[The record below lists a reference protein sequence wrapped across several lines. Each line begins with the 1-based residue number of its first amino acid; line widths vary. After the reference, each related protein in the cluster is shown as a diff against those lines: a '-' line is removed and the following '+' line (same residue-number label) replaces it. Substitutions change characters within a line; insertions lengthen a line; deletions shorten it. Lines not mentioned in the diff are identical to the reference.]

1 MRILKRLLLFFIVAQ
16 LLSPCCF
23 VAHVA
28 GADATSGMQPEARAS
43 VTFIDGA
50 PVLVGMASGSQP
62 VILGQVLYAGGS
74 VQTDSTSRVELT
86 FVGGG
91 IIRLAEETTIELSVG
106 NADAENPEEPF
117 QVKLLKGGLWA
128 NFSDRSDT
136 IQILAAG
143 TAFTGAGSVFRAVA
157 FDDGAMEIKDYSG
170 QVTASGPFEIKKENG
185 RYELET
191 VKRVEDDT
199 PEPWRHQISPYR
211 KIIVQVTGEATQP
224 FRFAAKSDLTDW
236 VRWNQERDAGVR

>member
-1 MRILKRLLLFFIVAQ
+1 MRILKRLLPFLIATQ
-16 LLSPCCF
+16 LLPLYCF
-23 VAHVA
+23 VGHVA
-28 GADATSGMQPEARAS
+28 GADTILGMQPEARAS

-62 VILGQVLYAGGS
+62 AILGQVLYAGDS
-74 VQTDSTSRVELT
+74 VRTDSVSRVELT

-91 IIRLAEETTIELSVG
+91 IIRLAEETTLELGDG
-106 NADAENPEEPF
+106 NADAGTPEDPF
-117 QVKLLKGGLWA
+117 QVMLLEGQLWA
-128 NFSDRSDT
+128 NFTDRPDT

-143 TAFTGAGSVFRAVA
+143 TTIAGVGSVFRAVV
-157 FDDGAMEIKDYSG
+157 FDSGAMEIKDYSG
-170 QVTASGPFEIKKENG
+170 KVTASGPFEIKKENG
-185 RYELET
+185 RYELGT

-211 KIIVQVTGEATQP
+211 KIIIQVTGEATQP

-236 VRWNQERDAGVR
+236 VRWNQERDEAVR